1 MPGQGGAA
9 EAIPASIDVNTHTRF
24 HWFAL
29 TVRPQHE
36 KSTARA
42 LSNQGLEGFLPLY
55 LTRRR
60 WSDRIKE
67 LELPLFAGYVFC
79 RFAPEHR
86 LGVLTTPGVT
96 SIVGFGGAP
105 VPVNDQEIAALQQT
119 VASGLP
125 VQPWPFLECG
135 QRVRIERGPLRGLE
149 AILVRSK
156 DFWRV
161 VLNVDL
167 LRRSVAVE
175 IDRDVISP
183 LAVAASRGLKRLVA
197 SSAPAG

>member
-1 MPGQGGAA
+1 M
-9 EAIPASIDVNTHTRF
+9 NTPTGF

-36 KSTARA
+36 KTTVQA
-42 LSNQGLEGFLPLY
+42 LSNRGLEGFLPLY
-55 LTRRR
+55 LSRRR
-60 WSDRIKE
+60 WSDRIKQ

-79 RFAPEHR
+79 RFALGHR
-86 LGVLTTPGVT
+86 LRVLTTPGVT
-96 SIVGFGGAP
+96 SIVGFGGAL
-105 VPVNDQEIAALQQT
+105 VPVSDQEMAALQQA

-175 IDRDVISP
+175 IDREVISP
-183 LAVAASRGLKRLVA
+183 LAVTARRGLQRLVA
-197 SSAPAG
+197 SSVSAG